1 VHPDEGPLPIDLYAL
16 GRGLTLWA
24 VVALVGVSVFV
35 ALIPRWRLA
44 EDDEHA
50 LAARALARAWQVA
63 RTAAL
68 VLLGADLLRAYGQ
81 VRSFLDPTEAF
92 TWDVARAMLLETAW
106 GRGWLCQLSVAA
118 LTLAA
123 ILATRRRP
131 AIGLAVVST
140 SALALA
146 AVTPLTGH
154 AIENPWGSSLGVGLH
169 AVHLVGA
176 GVWIG
181 TLFTMLVA
189 GLRTARST
197 MSGDDAAVAR
207 MVAAFSPIALTGAAL
222 AIGAGSL
229 MGYAYIGDLASLLT
243 GRYGTAL
250 LIKLGLL
257 GVTLALGAWNW
268 KRVTPTLGQA
278 RATAALARSAT
289 IEVLIALLVLAVTA
303 VLVAL
308 PAPKV

>member
-1 VHPDEGPLPIDLYAL
+1 MHPDEGPLPIDLYAL
-16 GRGLTLWA
+16 GRGLTYWA
-24 VVALVGVSVFV
+24 VLALVGVSVFV

-44 EDDEHA
+44 EDDDRS

-63 RTAAL
+63 LTAGL
-68 VLLGADLLRAYGQ
+68 LLLGADLLRAYGQ
-81 VRSFLDPTEAF
+81 VRSFLDPAEPLA
-92 TWDVARAMLLETAW
+92 WEVARPMVLQTAW
-106 GRGWLCQLSVAA
+106 GRGWICQISVAA
-118 LTLAA
+118 LTLIT

-131 AIGLAVVST
+131 AIGLALVGT
-140 SALALA
+140 SALILT

-154 AIENPWGSSLGVGLH
+154 AVENPWGQSLGVGLH
-169 AVHLVGA
+169 AVHLIG
-176 GVWIG
+176 GGIWIG

-189 GLRTARST
+189 GIHAARAGAP
-197 MSGDDAAVAR
+197 GDDAAVAR
-207 MVAAFSPIALTGAAL
+207 MVRTFSPIALTGAGL

-229 MGYAYIGDLASLLT
+229 MGFAYIGDLASLFA

-257 GVTLALGAWNW
+257 SITLGFGAWNW

-278 RATAALARSAT
+278 RGTASLRRSAM
-289 IEVLIALLVLAVTA
+289 IEVVIAFLVVAVTA

>member
-1 VHPDEGPLPIDLYAL
+1 VHPDDGPLPIDLYAL
-16 GRGLTLWA
+16 GRGLTSWA
-24 VVALVGVSVFV
+24 VLALVGVTVFV

-44 EDDEHA
+44 EDDDRS

-63 RTAAL
+63 LTGSL
-68 VLLGADLLRAYGQ
+68 LLLGADLLRAYGQ
-81 VRSFLDPTEAF
+81 VHSFLDPSEPFA
-92 TWDVARAMLLETAW
+92 WEVARPMLLQTAW
-106 GRGWLCQLSVAA
+106 GRGWICQISVAA
-118 LTLAA
+118 LTLMA

-131 AIGLAVVST
+131 AIGLGLVGT

-154 AIENPWGSSLGVGLH
+154 AVENPWGTSLGVGLH
-169 AVHLVGA
+169 AVHLIGG

-189 GLRTARST
+189 GLRVASAP
-197 MSGDDAAVAR
+197 GDDAAVGR
-207 MVAAFSPIALTGAAL
+207 MVRAFSPVALTGAGL

-229 MGYAYIGDLASLLT
+229 MGVAYVGDLASLLA

-257 GVTLALGAWNW
+257 GLTLGFGAWNW
-268 KRVTPTLGQA
+268 KRVTPTLGQP
-278 RATAALARSAT
+278 RGTAALRRSAT
-289 IEVLIALLVLAVTA
+289 IEVVIAFLVVAVTA

>member
-1 VHPDEGPLPIDLYAL
+1 VHPDDGPLPIDLYAL
-16 GRGLTLWA
+16 GRGLTSWA
-24 VVALVGVSVFV
+24 VLALVGVTVFV

-44 EDDEHA
+44 EDDERS

-63 RTAAL
+63 LTGSL
-68 VLLGADLLRAYGQ
+68 LLLGADLLRAYGQ
-81 VRSFLDPTEAF
+81 VRSFLDPSEPFA
-92 TWDVARAMLLETAW
+92 WEVARPMLLQTAW
-106 GRGWLCQLSVAA
+106 GRGWICQISVAV
-118 LTLAA
+118 LTLMA

-131 AIGLAVVST
+131 AIGLGLVGT

-154 AIENPWGSSLGVGLH
+154 AVENPWGTSLGVGLH
-169 AVHLVGA
+169 AVHLIGG

-189 GLRTARST
+189 GLRVASAP
-197 MSGDDAAVAR
+197 GDDAAVGR
-207 MVAAFSPIALTGAAL
+207 MVRAFSPVALTGAGL

-229 MGYAYIGDLASLLT
+229 MGVAYVGDLASLLA

-257 GVTLALGAWNW
+257 GLTLGFGAWNW
-268 KRVTPTLGQA
+268 KRVTPTLGQP
-278 RATAALARSAT
+278 RGTAALRRSAT
-289 IEVLIALLVLAVTA
+289 IEVVIAFLVVAVTA

>member
-1 VHPDEGPLPIDLYAL
+1 VHPDDGPLPIDLYAL
-16 GRGLTLWA
+16 GRGLTSWA
-24 VVALVGVSVFV
+24 VLALVGVTVFV

-44 EDDEHA
+44 EDDERS

-63 RTAAL
+63 LTGSL
-68 VLLGADLLRAYGQ
+68 LLLGADLLRAYGQ
-81 VRSFLDPTEAF
+81 VRSFLDPSEPFA
-92 TWDVARAMLLETAW
+92 WEVARPMLLQTAW
-106 GRGWLCQLSVAA
+106 GRGWICQISVAA
-118 LTLAA
+118 LTLMAT
-123 ILATRRRP
+123 LATRRRP
-131 AIGLAVVST
+131 AIGLGLVGT

-154 AIENPWGSSLGVGLH
+154 AVENPWGTSLGVGLH
-169 AVHLVGA
+169 AVHLIGG

-189 GLRTARST
+189 GLRVASAP
-197 MSGDDAAVAR
+197 GDDAAVGR
-207 MVAAFSPIALTGAAL
+207 MVRAFSPVALTGAGL

-229 MGYAYIGDLASLLT
+229 MGVAYVGDLASLLA

-257 GVTLALGAWNW
+257 GLTLGFGAWNW
-268 KRVTPTLGQA
+268 KRVTPTLGQP
-278 RATAALARSAT
+278 RGTAALRRSAT
-289 IEVLIALLVLAVTA
+289 IEVVIAFLVVAVTA